1 MTVTT
6 KWTRPT
12 RLSAEDTDVVLT
24 ALANAGALA
33 FEVGYDDLLEQVNA
47 AVRAMGVTPMMV
59 HASELSPEQRQQL
72 EASAI
77 EAGVDPER
85 IYLRRRA

>member
-12 RLSAEDTDVVLT
+12 RLSAEETDVVLT

-33 FEVGYDDLLEQVNA
+33 LRVGYDDLLEQVNA
-47 AVRAMGVTPMMV
+47 AARAMGVTPKIV
-59 HASELSPEQRQQL
+59 DTSELSPEQRQQL
-72 EASAI
+72 EATAI

-85 IYLRRRA
+85 IYIRRRA

>member
-12 RLSAEDTDVVLT
+12 RLSAEETDVVLT

-33 FEVGYDDLLEQVNA
+33 LQVGYDDLLEQVNA
-47 AVRAMGVTPMMV
+47 AARAMGVTPTIV
-59 HASELSPEQRQQL
+59 DTSELIPEQRQQP
-72 EASAI
+72 EATAI

-85 IYLRRRA
+85 IYIRRRA